1 MWSYNN
7 RVWPLGMPSFCKYL
21 FNNLFNQIQLYQIV
35 FNLLLVC
42 LVLSLWLQRVPERA
56 KRSPF
61 LYEGTIYP
69 HLRLNSLSSLAQ
81 IIIESHPGTPTAV
94 HCKRSLQWRRWWR
107 WRWWRWTWE
116 TLREEKRS
124 PGQDCNYTRTQ
135 DYQGTDLRKRAYRI
149 LVIKSYPLFS
159 FSRVSN
165 G

>member
-1 MWSYNN
+1 VRSYNN
-7 RVWPLGMPSFCKYL
+7 RVRPLGMPSFCKYL

-94 HCKRSLQWRRWWR
+94 HCKRSLQWRWWWWR
-107 WRWWRWTWE
+107 WRWE
-116 TLREEKRS
+116 TVREEERS
-124 PGQDCNYTRTQ
+124 SDQDCNYTCTQ
-135 DYQGTDLRKRAYRI
+135 DYQGTNLRKRADRI
-149 LVIKSYPLFS
+149 LVLNAIPCFT
-159 FSRVSN
+159 SN
-165 G
+165 EFF